1 MIKSYVSASSL
12 LLSCFA
18 FVFFGIAAIIWRESL
33 LSIVYLVTSGLLAIA
48 GVVQLVTAV
57 SSKPFFKNGLLKILS
72 GLLTIGLGVLLYLD
86 PDKFKAVLPI
96 LLGLYMMILAIIKL
110 ISFFQYTEDKL
121 IYRLYPLVSGLVMIV
136 FSVVIMSNPYESVST
151 VILIIGIFLIFYGST
166 YLIDFFREILPFK
179 NPGKIKRHI
188 RITLPVVFVSFMPK
202 LMLSKINNFLQSS
215 KQEEVPQ
222 SPVKDEN
229 QPDIEVFI
237 HVMEKGTGVMGH
249 MDLFYRG
256 QVISYGCYDKAS
268 QKLDGGM
275 GDGVLFTIDK
285 KEKYVNFCN
294 NYAGKT
300 LFCFG
305 LRLTEEQKKRVDQ
318 KMDEI
323 FSYLYEWDPPVVE
336 AMRRGETDL
345 DKYKEYASRL
355 YRVTG
360 AKFYKFT
367 KSSFKTYFVL
377 TTNCVKL
384 ADEVIGSS
392 GTDVLG
398 MNGLVTPG
406 TYYDYLNREYTL
418 RNGIVISR
426 EVYRNNPEQKEI
438 VRG

>member
-1 MIKSYVSASSL
+1 
-12 LLSCFA
+12 
-18 FVFFGIAAIIWRESL
+18 
-33 LSIVYLVTSGLLAIA
+33 
-48 GVVQLVTAV
+48 
-57 SSKPFFKNGLLKILS
+57 
-72 GLLTIGLGVLLYLD
+72 
-86 PDKFKAVLPI
+86 
-96 LLGLYMMILAIIKL
+96 MMILAIIKL

-121 IYRLYPLVSGLVMIV
+121 IYRLYPLVSGLVMIG
-136 FSVVIMSNPYESVST
+136 FSVTIMLNPYESVST
-151 VILIIGIFLIFYGST
+151 VMLIIGIFLIFYGAT

-215 KQEEVPQ
+215 KQEEVPK

-229 QPDIEVFI
+229 PPDIEVFI

-418 RNGIVISR
+418 KNGIVISR